1 MEVVMIL
8 TTVVL
13 GILGLMM
20 QYFNVNRFLDFF
32 HLLIA
37 SSIGLILLS
46 SLDEG
51 SGSVVFALIGICA
64 ANFVLSRL
72 SMLRKPAV
80 RFIVPMVSFAVFTVI
95 FQNQSIVLRDGQY
108 MLVNV
113 FLVGAMFITC
123 LAFEI
128 AVLKYK
134 LFERLF
140 LGVGIENTI
149 SSILILLLGVGILL
163 ATIAS
168 SLLGLYI
175 VAIAFVSASYYRDD
189 KASNFFVSIAIL
201 SVLPALLHSAPNE
214 VVSLTDGDVLSGLF
228 IGLFG
233 VFLIQKLW
241 NSKKR
246 NYTTI
251 GLVYLLFLGLSFFIL
266 WLGTL
271 YFKLGG
277 IDAAI
282 AIFVGMS
289 LANAIVGRGFVT
301 ASIFMIL
308 LGGVLVIPDF
318 LVNEEQLMFER
329 QNKIIDTVNLD
340 DSNSVRYNRLSL
352 NDLKGRHSLID
363 ENMEKSSLEII
374 LPMSEF
380 TTFVSMRDASL
391 RGDDYFRVDQ
401 FPNMKYEAVG
411 FNEVDS
417 NLFEVTG
424 NFTMLGIT
432 KELIVTLQRIKAE
445 GNHVIVG
452 SGKIDRTLFGMTPN
466 ASEGNIVTF
475 NYRAEF

>member
-1 MEVVMIL
+1 MIL

-64 ANFVLSRL
+64 SNFVLSRL

-201 SVLPALLHSAPNE
+201 SVLPALLHS
-214 VVSLTDGDVLSGLF
+214 
-228 IGLFG
+228 
-233 VFLIQKLW
+233 
-241 NSKKR
+241 
-246 NYTTI
+246 
-251 GLVYLLFLGLSFFIL
+251 
-266 WLGTL
+266 
-271 YFKLGG
+271 
-277 IDAAI
+277 
-282 AIFVGMS
+282 
-289 LANAIVGRGFVT
+289 
-301 ASIFMIL
+301 
-308 LGGVLVIPDF
+308 
-318 LVNEEQLMFER
+318 QL
-329 QNKIIDTVNLD
+329 D
-340 DSNSVRYNRLSL
+340 
-352 NDLKGRHSLID
+352 
-363 ENMEKSSLEII
+363 
-374 LPMSEF
+374 
-380 TTFVSMRDASL
+380 
-391 RGDDYFRVDQ
+391 
-401 FPNMKYEAVG
+401 
-411 FNEVDS
+411 
-417 NLFEVTG
+417 
-424 NFTMLGIT
+424 
-432 KELIVTLQRIKAE
+432 
-445 GNHVIVG
+445 
-452 SGKIDRTLFGMTPN
+452 
-466 ASEGNIVTF
+466 
-475 NYRAEF
+475 